1 MRFIFSIQLMILVL
15 SSCKNELQTISED
28 FQAICLV
35 SNGAE
40 IELEN
45 GVYMSPPTI
54 HYVLFLYHDTIFQV
68 SIGQKKSVY
77 SYLKTRNHGKDS
89 LESLMK
95 EYNGTSL
102 KKQVQLMK
110 KMHSNLSSDCGP
122 LGYFLFR
129 KNYNLNFGIF
139 PYREYTD
146 WNRKYV
152 YKEIPLTIN
161 QLPKIYSTIYH
172 TLNSKQWDYFM
183 SNDYYYKDV
192 RTYRKNQFLFE
203 RRADSKR

>member
-1 MRFIFSIQLMILVL
+1 MKFIVIIPFLIVTLL
-15 SSCKNELQTISED
+15 SCKNEPKPLSED
-28 FQAICLV
+28 FQAICFV
-35 SNGAE
+35 SDGNE
-40 IELEN
+40 IALGES
-45 GVYMSPPTI
+45 VYMNAPVI
-54 HYVLFLYHDTIFQV
+54 HYIVFTYHDTIFQV

-89 LESLMK
+89 LESLLK
-95 EYNGTSL
+95 EYNRTSL

-110 KMHSNLSSDCGP
+110 KMHSDLSSGCGP
-122 LGYFLFR
+122 QGYFLFR

-139 PYREYTD
+139 TYRKYTD

-161 QLPKIYSTIYH
+161 QFPKIYSTIYH

-183 SNDYYYKDV
+183 SDDYYYKDV
-192 RTYRKNQFLFE
+192 RTYRKFQFE
-203 RRADSKR
+203 PIPESK